1 MLCLMRRLL
10 GLVAVLATVL
20 LFSGCFKLDMDLE
33 VQSDESI
40 SGTMIIGLEKEL
52 ATMGGQDPS
61 ELFGDSGD
69 LPEGATTEEWSDD
82 RFIGQKV
89 TFSDVPLSEFTEGM
103 AEDGDEFTL
112 TKQGDEFVFD
122 ATFDLTQ
129 DEAEGFDPTEMM
141 KGAELR
147 VSLTFPGRVKESN
160 GDEDGRTVTWEPKV
174 GEKNEM
180 HAVASAEGSVIDT
193 VAGFVLPVGAGLVF
207 IGLIAGLLFFSKR
220 STAGPADASAAPY
233 STPGSEA
240 PVMPVTSV
248 TPDLPGTAPAGAAP
262 DEPGEAE
269 TEAPGDSPSDE
280 ESPVAESTSDDSAGT
295 ADSGSSDSGSSDSG
309 SSDSGSSDSGS
320 SDSGSSDSGSSS
332 D

>member
-1 MLCLMRRLL
+1 MLCAMRRLL
-10 GLVAVLATVL
+10 GLLAVLATVL

-33 VQSDESI
+33 VHSDETI
-40 SGTMIIGLEKEL
+40 SGTMVIGLEKEL
-52 ATMGGQDPS
+52 ASMGGQDPS

-103 AEDGDEFTL
+103 AEDGDEFRL

-129 DEAEGFDPTEMM
+129 DETEGFDPTEMM

-147 VSLTFPGRVKESN
+147 VSLTFPGRVKDSN
-160 GDEDGRTVTWEPKV
+160 GDKDGRTVTWEPKV

-193 VAGFVLPVGAGLVF
+193 LAGLALPVGAGVVF
-207 IGLIAGLLFFSKR
+207 IGLIAGLLYFNKR
-220 STAGPADASAAPY
+220 SAAGPSDASAAP
-233 STPGSEA
+233 STTPGSDA
-240 PVMPVTSV
+240 PFVPVTAV
-248 TPDLPGTAPAGAAP
+248 TPDLPSTVPAGAAP
-262 DEPGEAE
+262 DEPSEAE
-269 TEAPGDSPSDE
+269 TEDHADD
-280 ESPVAESTSDDSAGT
+280 STSSS
-295 ADSGSSDSGSSDSG
+295 ADSSDGGSSDSDSSDSGASDSGSSDSG

-320 SDSGSSDSGSSS
+320 SDGGSSDSGSSS